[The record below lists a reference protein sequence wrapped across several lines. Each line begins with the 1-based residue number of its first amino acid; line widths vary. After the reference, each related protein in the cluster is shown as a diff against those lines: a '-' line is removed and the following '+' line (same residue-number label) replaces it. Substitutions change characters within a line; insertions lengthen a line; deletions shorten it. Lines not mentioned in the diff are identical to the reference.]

1 MLRMKRLGKSLS
13 CLLLAVIAIMT
24 TVIPA
29 SAISCFASP
38 LSVSMGQSTVQLEE
52 ASETKEVL
60 VSVLRR
66 YASASS
72 EIVGRFENGTQI
84 KILGST
90 GTFYKVDCYDM
101 NAYIAKS
108 QVRVGDDGNYY
119 VNCVSGSSE
128 TATMPVYSLQDAL
141 SLKSALRSRAMKYL
155 GTPYVWGGQT
165 PNGFDCSGYTQY
177 VFAKNN
183 LSIHRTVINQ
193 LGDGI
198 VIKKEDLQVGDL
210 IIFSNTT
217 SRGFASHVGMYI
229 GDGKMIH
236 SGNGGV
242 AISSLD
248 TPYWNKYYQGAR
260 RIILTGLTESAA
272 QPTIGLIQNTTATFW
287 RRNTRAF
294 GLGVFYDKAVA

>member
-29 SAISCFASP
+29 SAMSCFASP

-155 GTPYVWGGQT
+155 GTPYVWGGQS
-165 PNGFDCSGYTQY
+165 PSGFDCSGFTQY
-177 VFAKNN
+177 VFAKND

-193 LGDGI
+193 MGDGM
-198 VIKKEDLQVGDL
+198 VIKREDLQCGDL
-210 IIFSNTT
+210 VFFSYTT
-217 SRGFASHVGMYI
+217 ERGFASHVGMYI

-236 SGNGGV
+236 SANGGV
-242 AISSLD
+242 AIVSLSNF
-248 TPYWNKYYQGAR
+248 YWSAHYQGAR
-260 RIILTGLTESAA
+260 RIVLTGLETSAA
-272 QPTIGLIQNTTATFW
+272 KPTMGLIQNNITNFW
-287 RRNTRAF
+287 RRNSQSY
-294 GLGVFYDKAVA
+294 GELVSG